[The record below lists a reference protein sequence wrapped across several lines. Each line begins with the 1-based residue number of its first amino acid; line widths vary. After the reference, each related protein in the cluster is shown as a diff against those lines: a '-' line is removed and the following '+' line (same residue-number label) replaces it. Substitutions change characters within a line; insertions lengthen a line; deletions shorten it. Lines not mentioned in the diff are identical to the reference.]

1 MDITPASASSPKSDR
16 PDAGSRKTF
25 ALWKI
30 LLPVAIGIAVVVFMF
45 LNDAKSQDIAGQLR
59 GISFTPYVIAC
70 ILLGFIFMFGR
81 DFGLSWR
88 FRLLTDSDLR
98 WKQAFKVT
106 YLVEFTSAI
115 TPSAVGGSTLGMLY
129 LNREGIEIGRAT
141 TLMLTTLF
149 FDELF
154 LVVIAPLMVLFTSA
168 GDIFNI
174 GSSSFSLGLELT
186 FWLIYGV
193 IALWTLILFLGIIV
207 WPHAIRLFLVKLF
220 SLPLLRRWQTKIEDM
235 GSNIVQTSAVL
246 RRKPFMFWVKGFAAT
261 MLTWFSRYLVVNA
274 IFLAFVPSADPHQWL
289 ILARQLVV
297 WVLLMV
303 SPTPGGAG
311 LSEWLFTE
319 VYGTLIPSAALA
331 LFMAICWRL
340 ISYYVY
346 LVIGTCIIPKWFRDS
361 FSKETHHP

>member
-1 MDITPASASSPKSDR
+1 MNTTQVDIQPELPADKTKARKS
-16 PDAGSRKTF
+16 F

-30 LLPVAIGIAVVVFMF
+30 LLPVFIGIAAVIWMF
-45 LNDAKSQDIAGQLR
+45 FNDAKSQNIGEQ
-59 GISFTPYVIAC
+59 ISRIHFSPWVIAS
-70 ILLGFIFMFGR
+70 LALGFLFMFGR
-81 DFGLSWR
+81 DFGLTWR
-88 FRLLTDSDLR
+88 FRLLTDGDLK

-106 YLVEFTSAI
+106 YLVEFTSAV
-115 TPSAVGGSTLGMLY
+115 TPSAVGGSALGMLY

-154 LVVIAPLMVLFTSA
+154 LVIVAPLMVLFTPA
-168 GDIFNI
+168 GDIFSI
-174 GSSSFSLGLELT
+174 GSSSFALGLEVT

-193 IALWTLILFLGIIV
+193 IAVWTLILFLGIIV
-207 WPHAIRLFLVKLF
+207 WPNAIRLFLTKIF
-220 SLPLLRRWQTKIEDM
+220 SLPLLRRWKRKVEAM
-235 GSNIVQTSAVL
+235 GDNIVQTSAVL
-246 RRKPFMFWVKGFAAT
+246 RRKPLLFWIKGFAST

-274 IFLAFVPSADPHQWL
+274 IFLAFVTAAFSVQWL
-289 ILARQLVV
+289 VLARQLVV

-319 VYGTLIPSAALA
+319 VYGSLIPTAGLA

-346 LVIGTCIIPKWFRDS
+346 LIIGSCIIPKWFQDT
-361 FSKETHHP
+361 FSNK

>member
-1 MDITPASASSPKSDR
+1 MNVDTPPEMSV
-16 PDAGSRKTF
+16 GQSRAKKTF
-25 ALWKI
+25 SLWKI
-30 LLPVAIGIAVVVFMF
+30 LFPVFIGIAVVIWMF
-45 LNDAKSQDIAGQLR
+45 SNDAKSHNIAGQ
-59 GISFTPYVIAC
+59 IADIQFTPCVIAS
-70 ILLGFIFMFGR
+70 LALGCVFMFGR
-81 DFGLSWR
+81 DFGLAWR
-88 FRLLTDSDLR
+88 FRLLTDGDLK

-115 TPSAVGGSTLGMLY
+115 TPSAVGGSALGMLY

-154 LVVIAPLMVLFTSA
+154 LVVMAPLMVMLTRS
-168 GDIFNI
+168 DSIFDI
-174 GSSSFSLGLELT
+174 GSSSFAFGLELT
-186 FWLIYGV
+186 FWLIYAV

-207 WPHAIRLFLVKLF
+207 WPHTIRLFLSKLF
-220 SLPLLRRWQTKIEDM
+220 SLPLLRRWKRKVEAM
-235 GSNIVQTSAVL
+235 GDNIVETSAVL
-246 RRKPFMFWVKGFAAT
+246 RRKPFFFWVKGFAAT

-274 IFLAFVPSADPHQWL
+274 IFMAFVPGDISQQWL

-319 VYGTLIPSAALA
+319 VYGSLIPTAALA
-331 LFMAICWRL
+331 LFMAVCWRL

-346 LVIGTCIIPKWFRDS
+346 LIIGSCIVPKWLKDS
-361 FSKETHHP
+361 FSKK